1 MAIQLSIVRI
11 GAHKRRQKHRWK
23 ESNPRGAGLESGL
36 LPKLTDMRWGIKRA
50 ALVGRSRRA
59 APVWIY
65 RSHGWTAVTRAPL
78 AIKLTGVRVGVGVQ
92 GSQARHQGDALFAPR
107 LPGVLRFAEHG
118 AVSLIV

>member
-11 GAHKRRQKHRWK
+11 GALKRRQKHRWK

-36 LPKLTDMRWGIKRA
+36 LPKLTDKVWEMKRA

-65 RSHGWTAVTRAPL
+65 RSHRWTAVTRAPL
-78 AIKLTGVRVGVGVQ
+78 AIKFIGVGMRVQ
-92 GSQARHQGDALFAPR
+92 GSQARQHGYALFAPR

-118 AVSLIV
+118 EFSLVV